1 MIKTKSMIRVTII
14 IFLYFCLFITG
25 CAKNEE
31 PQDAQLQALK
41 QNQEQEKE
49 SEKLKEIEA
58 DLEAVFEALGG
69 PSVKMDK
76 SGSEK
81 DSKEKGQETTA
92 EQEKSGQQQS
102 GGQKG
107 GEQQSGKE
115 EEQPQNKEQQGE
127 QQQTSEDQE
136 TQKDQQKQQ
145 APDKWSY
152 VEELIRKLHYKW
164 NDLSPDLSK
173 KGADIKLIDNFDNAL
188 NQLTTTVS
196 SKDTQ
201 KVLASAN
208 TLYSKL
214 PDLYS
219 LYRTRIS
226 PEAKRMVYYTRNIIL
241 EAAKDNWDQVIKDNE
256 AIEKSWSLF
265 RNTLENEQ
273 KKPGDKLNF
282 SIYELKK
289 VTNEKNKQL
298 ADIKGKIV
306 LDNIKDLQKSIE
318 EKK

>member
-1 MIKTKSMIRVTII
+1 MINTKSMIRVNVIW
-14 IFLYFCLFITG
+14 FLFFCLFITG
-25 CAKNEE
+25 CAKKEE
-31 PQDAQLQALK
+31 QKGAQLQALK
-41 QNQEQEKE
+41 QNQAQEKE
-49 SEKLKEIEA
+49 SEKLKDIEA

-81 DSKEKGQETTA
+81 GSEKQDQQTTG
-92 EQEKSGQQQS
+92 EQEKTDRQQG
-102 GGQKG
+102 GGQKT
-107 GEQQSGKE
+107 GEQQSDKG
-115 EEQPQNKEQQGE
+115 QGE
-127 QQQTSEDQE
+127 QTQTSKDQG
-136 TQKDQQKQQ
+136 TQKDQQKTQV
-145 APDKWSY
+145 PDKWSKA
-152 VEELIRKLHYKW
+152 EELIQKLHYKW
-164 NDLSPDLSK
+164 NDFSPDLSK
-173 KGADIKLIDNFDNAL
+173 KGADIKLIDNFDSAL

-201 KVLASAN
+201 KVLTSAN

-219 LYRTRIS
+219 LYRSKVS
-226 PEAKRMVYYTRNIIL
+226 PEAKRMVCYTRSIIL
-241 EAAKDNWDQVIKDNE
+241 EAAKDNWKQVVKDNE

-265 RNTLENEQ
+265 RNTLESKQ
-273 KKPGDKLNF
+273 KEPSDKLNF

-289 VTNEKNKQL
+289 VSAEKNKQL
-298 ADIKGKIV
+298 TDIKGKIV

>member
-1 MIKTKSMIRVTII
+1 LTNTKSMIRVSII
-14 IFLYFCLFITG
+14 LLLFLCLFTAG

-49 SEKLKEIEA
+49 SEKLKDIEA
-58 DLEAVFEALGG
+58 DLEAVFEVLGG
-69 PSVKMDK
+69 PSVKTDK
-76 SGSEK
+76 S
-81 DSKEKGQETTA
+81 SKHDQQTTG
-92 EQEKSGQQQS
+92 EQEKTDRQQ
-102 GGQKG
+102 GDGQKT
-107 GEQQSGKE
+107 GEDQSGKDQG
-115 EEQPQNKEQQGE
+115 EQKQNNEKQGE
-127 QQQTSEDQE
+127 QQQTS
-136 TQKDQQKQQ
+136 KDQQKPQV
-145 APDKWSY
+145 PDKWSKA
-152 VEELIRKLHYKW
+152 EELIRKLHYKW
-164 NDLSPDLSK
+164 NDFSPDLSK

-188 NQLTTTVS
+188 NQLTTTIS
-196 SKDTQ
+196 SRDTQ
-201 KVLASAN
+201 KVLTSAN

-219 LYRTRIS
+219 LYRTKLS

-241 EAAKDNWDQVIKDNE
+241 EAAKDNWEQVATDNE

-289 VTNEKNKQL
+289 VSAEKNKQL
-298 ADIKGKIV
+298 TDIKGKIV
-306 LDNIKDLQKSIE
+306 LDNIRDLQKSIE